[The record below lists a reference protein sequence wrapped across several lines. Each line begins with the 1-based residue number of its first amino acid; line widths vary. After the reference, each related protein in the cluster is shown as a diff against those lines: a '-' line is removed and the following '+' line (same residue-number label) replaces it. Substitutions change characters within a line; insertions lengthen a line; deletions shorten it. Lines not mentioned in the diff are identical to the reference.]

1 MVFYLLGDSEENE
14 HMVLKTVKETRLAN
28 ARLLQQSLKGGQD
41 EMCAKIGK
49 SQSQVSSFMGA
60 NPTKGI
66 GNKIAREIEIAFDLE
81 EGWMDSWHDLYKEHI
96 ETKPSKDS
104 LVNQDHDQSTANQNT
119 HQPTT
124 RPNVA
129 PAPSNKEKLYPV
141 ISWVH
146 AGAWAEAVDLYQP
159 GCADQ
164 WETTDSNV
172 SDRSFWLKVVGDSM
186 TALSG
191 PSIPEGHLIL
201 VDPDATP
208 INGSLVIAKLTDHQ
222 EVTFKKLVI
231 DADHKYLKP
240 LNPNYETTK
249 INGNCQ
255 IVGVV
260 KEAKIKF

>member
-1 MVFYLLGDSEENE
+1 MDVIDRIEQVMRSQKIPPRKVKRTLADVCGTSYEAVRQWYSGSTENIRHEHLRSIASEWSVNLNWLLTGEGEMYVTTLFY
-14 HMVLKTVKETRLAN
+14 
-28 ARLLQQSLKGGQD
+28 
-41 EMCAKIGK
+41 
-49 SQSQVSSFMGA
+49 
-60 NPTKGI
+60 
-66 GNKIAREIEIAFDLE
+66 
-81 EGWMDSWHDLYKEHI
+81 
-96 ETKPSKDS
+96 KDS
-104 LVNQDHDQSTANQNT
+104 KEDQDHDQSTANQNT

>member
-1 MVFYLLGDSEENE
+1 MELRDIKSDHRSDFADRLIDA
-14 HMVLKTVKETRLAN
+14 LKDYGQ
-28 ARLLQQSLKGGQD
+28 ARHGAGAFLHKLTGVTTK
-41 EMCAKIGK
+41 
-49 SQSQVSSFMGA
+49 GA
-60 NPTKGI
+60 NKWLNGESLPEQPHLVTI
-66 GNKIAREIEIAFDLE
+66 ANKLNVRSEWLRYGTGYKNAGDEIE
-81 EGWMDSWHDLYKEHI
+81 SQPSRKEAV
-96 ETKPSKDS
+96 T
-104 LVNQDHDQSTANQNT
+104 DQSKITES
-119 HQPTT
+119 
-124 RPNVA
+124 NVA